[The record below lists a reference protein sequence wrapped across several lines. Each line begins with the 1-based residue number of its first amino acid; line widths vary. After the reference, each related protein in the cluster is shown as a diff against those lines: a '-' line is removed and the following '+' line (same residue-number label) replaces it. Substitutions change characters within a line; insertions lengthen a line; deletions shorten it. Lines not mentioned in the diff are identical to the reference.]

1 MVTIRND
8 IESNGT
14 TNKSPD
20 LNTTVA
26 TSGVAGVK
34 NLNHLA
40 NGSRRSTLMDMKSKT
55 FNRQCVG
62 FLALIVCV
70 GISFGVGMS
79 FLYGHLVDRLNE
91 SGNGTNYVDKNGNSV
106 VPVTSTESIEAVT
119 TVKAPSSSISTTS
132 ETQSTSTVTVPP
144 TTSSS
149 STTGPTDH
157 SAERK
162 SSEDFDID
170 MISKIF
176 MVASTSSKPELPEVT
191 SDRVH
196 GSIDDEDDSEGSG
209 HNSGYGSDDDYANDR
224 PYDGSGRRN

>member
-8 IESNGT
+8 IDSSGI
-14 TNKSPD
+14 TNKSADP
-20 LNTTVA
+20 NIT
-26 TSGVAGVK
+26 VAGVK
-34 NLNHLA
+34 NLNQLA

-106 VPVTSTESIEAVT
+106 VPVTSTESIEGIT
-119 TVKAPSSSISTTS
+119 TVKASSSITSTST
-132 ETQSTSTVTVPP
+132 ETQSTLTVTVPP

-149 STTGPTDH
+149 STTGPTDNPT
-157 SAERK
+157 ERK

-170 MISKIF
+170 TISKTF
-176 MVASTSSKPELPEVT
+176 TSTSPKAEVLEVT
-191 SDRVH
+191 SYRVRV
-196 GSIDDEDDSEGSG
+196 SIDDEDDSEGSG
-209 HNSGYGSDDDYANDR
+209 HNSGYGSGDDYANDR

>member
-14 TNKSPD
+14 TNKLADP
-20 LNTTVA
+20 NTTVA
-26 TSGVAGVK
+26 TSGVTGVK

-91 SGNGTNYVDKNGNSV
+91 SGKGTNYVDKNGNSI
-106 VPVTSTESIEAVT
+106 VPVTSTESIEAIT
-119 TVKAPSSSISTTS
+119 TVKASSSSTSTTT
-132 ETQSTSTVTVPP
+132 ETQSTSTAAVPP
-144 TTSSS
+144 TTSSF
-149 STTGPTDH
+149 STTVPTDH
-157 SAERK
+157 STEHK
-162 SSEDFDID
+162 SSDDFDID
-170 MISKIF
+170 MISKTF
-176 MVASTSSKPELPEVT
+176 MVTSTSPKSELPEVT
-191 SDRVH
+191 SDRAR

-209 HNSGYGSDDDYANDR
+209 HNSGYGSGDDYANDR